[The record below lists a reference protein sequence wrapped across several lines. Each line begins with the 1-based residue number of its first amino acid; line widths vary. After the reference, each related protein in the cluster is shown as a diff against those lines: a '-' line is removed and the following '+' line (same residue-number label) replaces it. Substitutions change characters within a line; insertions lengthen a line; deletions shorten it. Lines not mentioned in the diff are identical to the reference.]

1 MSKTFLFSPQ
11 FVKVLVAV
19 MPILKKLPGRSKSC
33 HEFPRVDGDLI
44 LPQLNLDLK
53 DLNDLNDLKE
63 LNDLKDLNK
72 NLNPFE
78 DVDLDEDE
86 KNGGDTGLIMGE
98 DRGTAQLRS
107 FCDGEEEENEVNA
120 ERHGAGNPKGKPLRG
135 TLERICGVSPLKTLE
150 KLGRGLRISG
160 RNVWSNNSPH
170 YTSGDS
176 NTLPAEKEK
185 RRGLRRG
192 SEGIMTLLR

>member
-1 MSKTFLFSPQ
+1 
-11 FVKVLVAV
+11 

-33 HEFPRVDGDLI
+33 IEFPRVNRELI
-44 LPQLNLDLK
+44 LPQLSLDLK

-63 LNDLKDLNK
+63 LNDLKDMNK

-78 DVDLDEDE
+78 EVDLDDAERH
-86 KNGGDTGLIMGE
+86 GADTGLIMGE
-98 DRGTAQLRS
+98 VRRT

-120 ERHGAGNPKGKPLRG
+120 ERHGAGNPRGKPLRG

-150 KLGRGLRISG
+150 KLGKGLRISG
-160 RNVWSNNSPH
+160 KNVWGNTSPH
-170 YTSGDS
+170 YSSGDS
-176 NTLPAEKEK
+176 NTLPAEREK
-185 RRGLRRG
+185 KKGLRRG